1 MLTYVR
7 TGTAGGIFIQIMQIN
22 NKNVYKIH
30 NTYAV
35 LYTQSPLA
43 SVGNVSPER
52 GDTGDRHQAC
62 DYPTVSG
69 PSNPPSNAKPFVEAV
84 TITFTPPPQN

>member
-62 DYPTVSG
+62 DYCGAQIHITSPRGSVTS
-69 PSNPPSNAKPFVEAV
+69 VEA
-84 TITFTPPPQN
+84 TNDIWG

>member
-43 SVGNVSPER
+43 SVGNVSPDEGIR
-52 GDTGDRHQAC
+52 EIVIRLVT
-62 DYPTVSG
+62 TV
-69 PSNPPSNAKPFVEAV
+69 ARKF
-84 TITFTPPPQN
+84 I

>member
-43 SVGNVSPER
+43 SVGNVLPDEGIGSTA
-52 GDTGDRHQAC
+52 DTCPLTKTG
-62 DYPTVSG
+62 
-69 PSNPPSNAKPFVEAV
+69 K
-84 TITFTPPPQN
+84 